1 MDLVDSDSESNSDED
16 TLSIGSD
23 IKVEER
29 FSLKITD
36 VPVPLKDKYNPHN
49 EAFFNFFLTNLEKA
63 LISFKAKNFSDDTSQ
78 STAASS
84 RE

>member
-1 MDLVDSDSESNSDED
+1 
-16 TLSIGSD
+16 
-23 IKVEER
+23 
-29 FSLKITD
+29 

-78 STAASS
+78 SSAASS